1 MAFTD
6 VGSSGGVIYDSN
18 EDNRLNDFADNFNAI
33 AERADSEETKKKN
46 LIRYGIIGVGLVLIL
61 VVLKT
66 AIKKK

>member
-6 VGSSGGVIYDSN
+6 IGSGGGVIYDIN

-33 AERADSEETKKKN
+33 SERADSEETKKKN

>member
-6 VGSSGGVIYDSN
+6 VGSGGGVIYDIN

-61 VVLKT
+61 FVLKR

>member
-6 VGSSGGVIYDSN
+6 VGSGGGVIYDIN

-46 LIRYGIIGVGLVLIL
+46 LIRYGIIAVGLVLIL